1 MSSSGKRKKAEK
13 QGKKTSSFKDTY
25 EGLSDTAKQDYLNY
39 MEALTQLKDLQEDM
53 GSAQTSYDEALAEYE
68 REQQK
73 RLDVLQA
80 KNDAM
85 FIDKVDQFGNVI
97 GRQTRGYERGFGDD
111 YNPNRAM
118 QAFDRMLETID
129 KRIDYGVE
137 NRGEFVH
144 SDEKIQRM
152 LDHMKAF
159 GNESQYDEMI
169 DKLKDVDS
177 RTFDSLQFAK
187 DYDAAQ
193 MQYAP
198 ELTAAASTVQ
208 AMRDQYVE
216 SSAEAEAAYDQYLE
230 AYKKLSGMKY
240 GDQYGGA
247 AKGLGMKQGINMF
260 RELGVGNN
268 SLPAGVI
275 ATAANQNAS
284 ATAASAPDFEDLGGN
299 TGLGFD
305 LYDQEQINAMSS
317 EELAAYLED
326 LMEYYG

>member
-1 MSSSGKRKKAEK
+1 MSTGNTKKKAKKESK
-13 QGKKTSSFKDTY
+13 TTQGNLDAYS
-25 EGLSDTAKQDYLNY
+25 ELSDTAKQDYLNY
-39 MEALTQLKDLQEDM
+39 MEALTQLQDLQENKLGD
-53 GSAQTSYDEALAEYE
+53 AQTSYDEALAEYE

-97 GRQTRGYERGFGDD
+97 GRQTKGYERGFGDD
-111 YNPNRAM
+111 YNPNKAM
-118 QAFDRMLETID
+118 TAFDRMLETID

-137 NRGEFVH
+137 NRGEFLH

-177 RTFDSLQFAK
+177 RTFDDLQFAK
-187 DYDAAQ
+187 DYDAAR

-198 ELTAAASTVQ
+198 ELTAAASQVQ
-208 AMRDQYVE
+208 AMRDKYGE
-216 SSAEAEAAYDQYLE
+216 SSAEADAAYD
-230 AYKKLSGMKY
+230 AYVESYNTLKGF
-240 GDQYGGA
+240 GDGNYADRYHGQ
-247 AKGLGMKQGINMF
+247 LQEEQ
-260 RELGVGNN
+260 EL
-268 SLPAGVI
+268 A
-275 ATAANQNAS
+275 
-284 ATAASAPDFEDLGGN
+284 ELGGN
-299 TGLGFD
+299 TGMGFD
-305 LYDQEQINAMSS
+305 LYDQEQINAMSYD
-317 EELAAYLED
+317 ELSDYLED